1 MRGLPKIT
9 AAVLA
14 VTMMLLGTGCSY
26 LRARDQLNK
35 GIANYRAAKFAMAV
49 ENFKTAMELDPG
61 WETPQVYLA
70 TAYISQ
76 WIPGAES
83 PENID
88 FANKAKAEFMK
99 VLDRNPQEDT
109 ALGYMAMLAYS
120 QATTGSLSAEE
131 RIAKLDEASE
141 WHKKRIAAAPNKD
154 AYYNLAVINYQK
166 WSPVWLSTRASLKMR
181 SDEAGP
187 FKDAKIRADLKA
199 KYATIVEDAIGYLE
213 KALELNP
220 EYVDAMTYKGILI
233 RQQADLLDNAEDYK
247 LAIASADEWQDKSM
261 NTRKMIAERAAKK
274 ASGGIHTE

>member
-1 MRGLPKIT
+1 MRRLPKLT

-14 VTMMLLGTGCSY
+14 VSMMLLGTGCSY

-35 GIANYRAAKFAMAV
+35 GIANYRAAKFSLAV
-49 ENFKTAMELDPG
+49 ENFKTAMELDPA

-88 FANKAKAEFMK
+88 FANKAKAEFLK
-99 VLDRNPQEDT
+99 VLEKNPQEDT

-120 QATTGSLSAEE
+120 QATTGLGTSEE
-131 RIAKLDEASE
+131 RLAKLDEAAD

-181 SDEAGP
+181 SDEPGP
-187 FKDAKIRADLKA
+187 FKDPKLRAEMKE
-199 KYATIVEDAIGYLE
+199 KYATIVDDAIGYLE

-233 RQQADLLDNAEDYK
+233 RQRADLLDNSDEYK
-247 LAIASADEWQDKSM
+247 AAIVAADEWQDKSM

-274 ASGGIHTE
+274 AGGGIHTE